1 MPALP
6 ATLALSPV
14 PLGRGGPSTPEDAL
28 PPTRTRT
35 AALTHALAAAGLGL
49 ACFGATA
56 QVPAAPPQTPAVA
69 DAAPASAAG
78 ASAPARPRPAQAR
91 PAAQGNTGAAPQR
104 VEITG
109 NQSADP
115 TQDERR
121 RSTASRIVIG
131 REELDR
137 MGDGSLAEVLKRLPG
152 VTMGGPPGRGGG
164 PRMRG
169 MGGGY
174 TLVMIDGQRMPPGFS
189 LDDIPPEQIER
200 IEIMRAPVAEFS
212 TRAIAG
218 AINVVMRGDFKR
230 PANELRAGLQAEGGR
245 VGGGANW
252 QRNGQSDTL
261 GWNTSLAVQH
271 GGRDDASD
279 TRTTGGLDD
288 DGVPVSDETAS
299 NRSSGTRSAVF
310 ANGRLNFKLGGGDS
324 LDLTPF
330 ANVVRFKSSGTT
342 VRSAATPAGQARL
355 SYTQASRESRSESA
369 MGRLNGT
376 WNTTTAGGSKLQLQ
390 FSSNLAQSESES
402 SSIETGGNAG
412 GAGRRREN
420 QSRSR
425 EAGLET
431 KGKYSTL
438 LAESHSLAAGWELQH
453 SQRDEWQRRK
463 VGDSVDTSPFGE
475 DVDATVQRLALFAQ
489 DEWALNKQL
498 SVYLG
503 ARYEAIET
511 RADTLLGSTQSRSGV
526 LTPLAHMVWKLDEKS
541 RDQIRASLTRSYRSP
556 NTNQLIGSLSKTTQY
571 RDDEP
576 NTPLAPDRIGNPGLK
591 PELAWGLEL
600 GYENYLDGGIFSA
613 NAFYRRIDNLIR
625 NRVTGPQ
632 VVSWSPALRYVA
644 RPENVGTADTAGI
657 ELELKGRASDL
668 WATEL
673 PLSLRANTT
682 LMWSRVSGVR
692 GPDNRIEGQAPWTMN
707 LGGDLPITGTPLTVS
722 ASWNY
727 TPSFRVQQIDEL
739 TVRQSARS
747 ALDFN
752 VLWRVAPGANVRFL
766 VNNALAQRFDTGSSR
781 LNDNG
786 TLYQDSETRTRS
798 YAQMGVRAE
807 VKF

>member
-6 ATLALSPV
+6 
-14 PLGRGGPSTPEDAL
+14 PLPARSAH
-28 PPTRTRT
+28 RTSRT
-35 AALTHALAAAGLGL
+35 AAAAAHAGAHPPLRALGQALAAAGLSLAWGL
-49 ACFGATA
+49 AAA
-56 QVPAAPPQTPAVA
+56 QQ
-69 DAAPASAAG
+69 
-78 ASAPARPRPAQAR
+78 ASAPAAVTPAAPAGAASAPAPAR
-91 PAAQGNTGAAPQR
+91 PAPRTAPGAAPQR

-109 NQSADP
+109 NQSPDAA
-115 TQDERR
+115 QEERR
-121 RSTASRIVIG
+121 RSTAGRIVIG

-137 MGDGSLAEVLKRLPG
+137 MGDSSVADVLKRLPG

-230 PANELRAGLQAEGGR
+230 KANELRAGLQSEGGR

-310 ANGRLNFKLGGGDS
+310 ANGRLQFKLGGGDT

-330 ANVVRFKSSGTT
+330 FNVVRFESSGSTQ
-342 VRSAATPAGQARL
+342 RSAATPAAQARL
-355 SYTQASRESRSESA
+355 SYTQATRESRSDSA

-376 WNTTTAGGSKLQLQ
+376 WNTTTGNGAKLQLQ
-390 FSSNLAQSESES
+390 FSANLAQNESES
-402 SSIETGGNAG
+402 SSLETGGSAG
-412 GAGRRREN
+412 GTGRRRDSN
-420 QSRSR
+420 SRSR
-425 EAGLET
+425 EAGLEN
-431 KGKYSTL
+431 KGKYALL
-438 LAESHSLAAGWELQH
+438 LADRHSLAAGWELQH
-453 SQRDEWQRRK
+453 SQREDWQRRQ
-463 VGDSVDTSPFGE
+463 VNGITDTSPFGE

-489 DEWALNKQL
+489 DEWAWSKQL
-498 SVYLG
+498 SFYLG
-503 ARYEAIET
+503 ARYETIDT
-511 RADTLLGSTQSRSGV
+511 RADTLLGTTRSRSGV

-571 RDDEP
+571 RDDET
-576 NTPLAPDRIGNPGLK
+576 NTPLSPDRIGNPGLK

-600 GYENYLDGGIFSA
+600 GYENYLEGGIFSA

-668 WATEL
+668 WDTEL

-682 LMWSRVSGVR
+682 LMWSRVSGVK

-727 TPSFRVQQIDEL
+727 TPAFRVQQIDAL

-752 VLWRVAPGANVRFL
+752 VLWRVAPGANVRFM
-766 VNNALAQRFDTGSSR
+766 VNNALAQRFDTGSTR
-781 LNDNG
+781 LNDDG

-798 YAQMGVRAE
+798 YAQVGVRAE